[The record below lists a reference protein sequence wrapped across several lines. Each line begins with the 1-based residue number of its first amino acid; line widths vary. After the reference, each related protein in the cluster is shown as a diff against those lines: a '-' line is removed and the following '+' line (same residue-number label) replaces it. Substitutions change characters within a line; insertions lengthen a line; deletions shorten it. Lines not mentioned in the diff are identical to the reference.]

1 VQSLDRL
8 SPAQKLAGAKQ
19 LSAIGSVRTAL
30 VQAFPRSFGGLYCSN
45 GQTAFVVQIIYE
57 DDRDTLQTFIDDY
70 LRQRSP
76 DAPLPNSPDWPT
88 TICFERVSHPLKD
101 LLELRDQIVNARSAW
116 EERGM
121 PFIGVGINDILNSV
135 VVTPYITVSKEEF
148 RVQLRKT
155 YGTDAIETTE
165 PSDFPH
171 HQ

>member
-1 VQSLDRL
+1 M
-8 SPAQKLAGAKQ
+8 
-19 LSAIGSVRTAL
+19 RTAL

-101 LLELRDQIVNARSAW
+101 LLELRDQIVNARSGVG
-116 EERGM
+116 ENVGM
-121 PFIGVGINDILNSV
+121 PFIGVGINDILNS
-135 VVTPYITVSKEEF
+135 SC
-148 RVQLRKT
+148 
-155 YGTDAIETTE
+155 GDAIHNGFQRGVSGSASE
-165 PSDFPH
+165 DLRH
-171 HQ
+171 

>member
-19 LSAIGSVRTAL
+19 VSAIGSLRTAL

-45 GQTAFVVQIIYE
+45 GQAAFVVQIIDE
-57 DDRDTLQTFIDDY
+57 DDRDALQTFIDDY

-88 TICFERVSHPLKD
+88 TICFERVSHLLKD
-101 LLELRDQIVNARSAW
+101 LLELRDHIVNARSAW

-121 PFIGVGINDILNSV
+121 PFIGVGINDILNAV
-135 VVTPYITVSKEEF
+135 VVTPHITVPKKEF
-148 RVQLRKT
+148 GVQLRKT
-155 YGTDAIETTE
+155 YGTDAIETTD
-165 PSDFPH
+165 PSDFAH
-171 HQ
+171 H